1 MKIKMASIVLL
12 ITLAGSTV
20 SCGSDATKGAVPN
33 VTTAAVTSASTTT
46 TAKPAAGETAT
57 SSAQTS
63 TTVDDAPTDLGPPN
77 YECPESMDRQRRW
90 FLGFSNDS
98 STAGDSFT
106 FAVQNCQQDWPLKLA
121 AGAKILCFT
130 DTSHSLSAK
139 CPASLTPEMIWVRVV
154 DGTVTK
160 VVAFPR

>member
-1 MKIKMASIVLL
+1 MKIKMATIVLL
-12 ITLAGSTV
+12 ITLAGSAV
-20 SCGSDATKGAVPN
+20 SCGSDATKGTVPTA
-33 VTTAAVTSASTTT
+33 TTAAVTSASTTT

-57 SSAQTS
+57 ASAQTS
-63 TTVDDAPTDLGPPN
+63 TTVDDAPTVGAPN

-98 STAGDSFT
+98 STAGGSFT
-106 FAVQNCQQDWPLKLA
+106 FSVQNCQQDWPLKLA

-130 DTSHSLSAK
+130 NISHSVAAK